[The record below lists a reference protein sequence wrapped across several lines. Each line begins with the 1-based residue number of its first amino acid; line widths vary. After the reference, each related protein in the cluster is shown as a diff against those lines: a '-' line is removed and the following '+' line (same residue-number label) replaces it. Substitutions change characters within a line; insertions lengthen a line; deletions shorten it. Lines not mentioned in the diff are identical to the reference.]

1 MIDRNDP
8 GALDDLRHRAQH
20 VLLARIPCT
29 TRRVPDRRDGHFV
42 SANVFDFVRQ
52 VKRPVIGLDPDWESL
67 NSITGGTADRQL
79 EVERRFPSELHS
91 RVARKVRIQ
100 AKSFRVHLRECSGR
114 SAVHV
119 VVDGDVDFI
128 VFVVRIF
135 ELIKAVLMPTRLRCE
150 VENARALRTFERL
163 SLRLA
168 SVEDVPVVQL
178 VRSLT

>member
-1 MIDRNDP
+1 
-8 GALDDLRHRAQH
+8 
-20 VLLARIPCT
+20 
-29 TRRVPDRRDGHFV
+29 
-42 SANVFDFVRQ
+42 
-52 VKRPVIGLDPDWESL
+52 
-67 NSITGGTADRQL
+67 
-79 EVERRFPSELHS
+79 
-91 RVARKVRIQ
+91 
-100 AKSFRVHLRECSGR
+100 
-114 SAVHV
+114 